1 MAFSKKTN
9 KTEGEKKYY
18 NIKVIGARQTK
29 NDSIVMVD
37 LEVNDVKI
45 YSCILKEVVCTKD
58 TEAHKKGDICT
69 LLNLPQEKGS
79 DGKWYDRVWFP
90 ISNAM
95 IDNVRKQVE
104 EMLG

>member
-1 MAFSKKTN
+1 MAFSKK
-9 KTEGEKKYY
+9 KTATGEKKEYCI
-18 NIKVIGARQTK
+18 NVINARQTK

-37 LEVNDVKI
+37 LEVNGVKI

-79 DGKWYDRVWFP
+79 DGKWYDRIWFP

-95 IDNVRKQVE
+95 IDSVRKQVE
-104 EMLG
+104 AILE

>member
-1 MAFSKKTN
+1 MAFSKK
-9 KTEGEKKYY
+9 KTEGEKKNYDV
-18 NIKVIGARQTK
+18 KVIAARQTK

-37 LEVNDVKI
+37 LEVNSVKI

-58 TEAHKKGDICT
+58 TEAHKKGDVCT

-95 IDNVRKQVE
+95 IENVRKQAE
-104 EMLG
+104 ELLG

>member
-1 MAFSKKTN
+1 MAFSKKKTTEENTN
-9 KTEGEKKYY
+9 YDV
-18 NIKVIGARQTK
+18 KVIAARQTK

-37 LEVNDVKI
+37 LNVNGVKI

-58 TEAHKKGDICT
+58 TEAHKKGDVCT

-90 ISNAM
+90 ISNAL
-95 IDNVRKQVE
+95 IENVRKQAE
-104 EMLG
+104 ELLG